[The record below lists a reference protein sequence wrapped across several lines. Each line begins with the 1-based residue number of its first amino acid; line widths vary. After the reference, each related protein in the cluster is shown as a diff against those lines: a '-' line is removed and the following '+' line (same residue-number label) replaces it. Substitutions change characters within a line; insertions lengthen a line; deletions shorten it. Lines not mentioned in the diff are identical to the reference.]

1 MGSRRYTRVLKFFAE
16 HPWALL
22 PARLESMIELLE
34 LRAAGQ
40 AFTDE
45 EIQQRIGAGPRVTQV
60 SGGTSAEQ
68 FGKVFRAG
76 PVAVLPLYGVISPRM
91 NMMTQVSG
99 GTSTEQFG
107 KVFRAAMAD
116 PEIAAI
122 AIDVDSPGG
131 SVFGME
137 ELASI
142 IRSGRGRKP
151 IAAVANTMM
160 ASAAYWLASQADQ
173 VVASPSSQV
182 GSIGVIGVHQ
192 DISQAEA
199 KDGITTTLVTA
210 GKFKGDGN
218 EHQPLSDTA
227 RATMQQMVDSYYA
240 AFTRDVS
247 RGRAVSQ
254 QQVRDGMG
262 EGRIL
267 NAQEALR
274 AGLVDGIG
282 TLEQTLGRLA
292 AGKPAAL
299 KAEADAPA
307 FEAPLPNPHK
317 NEDKKSFVD
326 RCMGDDVMNK
336 DYPDVS
342 QRRAVCES
350 QWDRSEAGQAGATAE
365 VDDFRRRLAAHT

>member
-1 MGSRRYTRVLKFFAE
+1 MAKRYARVLKFFGE

-22 PARLESMIELLE
+22 PARLETMIEILE
-34 LRAAGQ
+34 LRADGQ
-40 AFTDE
+40 MFTDE
-45 EIQQRIGAGPRVTQV
+45 EIQARIGAGPRAVPAP
-60 SGGTSAEQ
+60 G
-68 FGKVFRAG
+68 G

-99 GTSTEQFG
+99 GTSADAFG

-173 VVASPSSQV
+173 IIASPSSQV

-199 KDGITTTLVTA
+199 KEGITTTLVTA

-299 KAEADAPA
+299 KAEAEAPT
-307 FEAPLPNPHK
+307 FEAPMPMPHK
-317 NEDKKSFVD
+317 NEQKPDFVD

-350 QWDRSEAGQAGATAE
+350 QWERSEAGQAGAQAE
-365 VDDFRRRLAAHT
+365 VEEFRRRLAAHGKA